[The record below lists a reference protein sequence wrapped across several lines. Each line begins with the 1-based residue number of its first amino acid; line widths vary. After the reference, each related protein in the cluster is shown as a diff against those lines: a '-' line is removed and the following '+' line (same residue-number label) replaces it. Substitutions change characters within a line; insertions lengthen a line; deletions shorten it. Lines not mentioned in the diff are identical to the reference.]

1 MSNPA
6 FKTKYSF
13 KWEEKFRWVTK
24 SEEPDSAKCTLCNK
38 SFRIDGSGVSQIKS
52 HQRSK
57 THQEKENP
65 DTNQRTFVVNSKT
78 NHVSLSSGTLTLTTE
93 ELIQKAEILQALKYV
108 NANYSFA
115 SAFDDSERF
124 QLMFPDSEIAKN
136 YHQGPTKI
144 KYNIQ
149 FGIAPYVKESLIYD
163 VADVPF
169 SFKFDETTT
178 SKVQKQYDAYCQYW
192 SKKENF
198 IQNRYC
204 GSLFVG
210 HCTNEDLIEH
220 FEHFKTEMQWDSSY
234 LLHLGMD
241 GPNVNLAF
249 QRRLQSH
256 FATEGSSFLDIG
268 TCPLHSIHNGFSKG
282 VKVIDFD
289 LEQFIVD
296 INSFFKLSSARRE
309 DYSKLEEVTQL
320 PPHFSL
326 KHSST
331 RWVTLKKVTVRI
343 LEQWENL
350 TEYFLNFLPKQP
362 NFRSKNGL
370 QENKRYQRIKEK
382 LEDELTQPYLAF
394 IAFVS
399 QDFESFLVQFQS
411 DAPLIHLLFPKMKE
425 LVFNLMTKF
434 VKKDKM
440 YENVD
445 DLSTV
450 KDIMKLLEI
459 DVSLKKSQLSY
470 KVIDIGTKAK
480 LLLQNEAI
488 SEEDKTKF
496 RKDCLR
502 FYANATDYLIQNLP
516 FNENL
521 IRHAQYLNPKLRTD
535 VKSTNA
541 ISNLALKIG
550 QCFTTALPRV
560 FCLEQHEKVEDLCD
574 KVRNQW
580 RLYQCESEQ
589 NLLVEDKPD
598 IDVPENRIRGS
609 YWEDAFKAFD
619 LKIPFNIPKQQ
630 RIDIYWRKVGAIE
643 DESGKMKYPQLFR
656 LVKCVLSISH
666 GNSVPERGFS
676 INKHLLSL
684 HGSSIKDETIVALRM
699 VKDYILSV
707 GGITKVSV
715 NKQLLSSVKSARQRY
730 ESDLA
735 AKRRL
740 EEAKQS
746 EKEKKQE
753 IDSLNEELQ
762 LIDEQLKM
770 KENGIKVALETVEEG
785 NKNLEKELAAP
796 KSSKGKM
803 QQAQSMTS
811 MGLER
816 KRKLEEEIKELE
828 VEKAK
833 VAKRM

>member
-1 MSNPA
+1 M
-6 FKTKYSF
+6 
-13 KWEEKFRWVTK
+13 
-24 SEEPDSAKCTLCNK
+24 
-38 SFRIDGSGVSQIKS
+38 
-52 HQRSK
+52 
-57 THQEKENP
+57 
-65 DTNQRTFVVNSKT
+65 
-78 NHVSLSSGTLTLTTE
+78 
-93 ELIQKAEILQALKYV
+93 
-108 NANYSFA
+108 
-115 SAFDDSERF
+115 
-124 QLMFPDSEIAKN
+124 
-136 YHQGPTKI
+136 
-144 KYNIQ
+144 
-149 FGIAPYVKESLIYD
+149 
-163 VADVPF
+163 
-169 SFKFDETTT
+169 
-178 SKVQKQYDAYCQYW
+178 
-192 SKKENF
+192 
-198 IQNRYC
+198 
-204 GSLFVG
+204 
-210 HCTNEDLIEH
+210 
-220 FEHFKTEMQWDSSY
+220 
-234 LLHLGMD
+234 
-241 GPNVNLAF
+241 
-249 QRRLQSH
+249 
-256 FATEGSSFLDIG
+256 
-268 TCPLHSIHNGFSKG
+268 
-282 VKVIDFD
+282 
-289 LEQFIVD
+289 
-296 INSFFKLSSARRE
+296 
-309 DYSKLEEVTQL
+309 
-320 PPHFSL
+320 
-326 KHSST
+326 
-331 RWVTLKKVTVRI
+331 
-343 LEQWENL
+343 
-350 TEYFLNFLPKQP
+350 
-362 NFRSKNGL
+362 
-370 QENKRYQRIKEK
+370 
-382 LEDELTQPYLAF
+382 
-394 IAFVS
+394 
-399 QDFESFLVQFQS
+399 
-411 DAPLIHLLFPKMKE
+411 
-425 LVFNLMTKF
+425 
-434 VKKDKM
+434 
-440 YENVD
+440 
-445 DLSTV
+445 
-450 KDIMKLLEI
+450 
-459 DVSLKKSQLSY
+459 
-470 KVIDIGTKAK
+470 
-480 LLLQNEAI
+480 
-488 SEEDKTKF
+488 
-496 RKDCLR
+496 
-502 FYANATDYLIQNLP
+502 
-516 FNENL
+516 
-521 IRHAQYLNPKLRTD
+521 
-535 VKSTNA
+535 
-541 ISNLALKIG
+541 ALKIG

-785 NKNLEKELAAP
+785 NKNLEKELATP

-803 QQAQSMTS
+803 QQAQSMIS